1 MLPLPV
7 SDEPVSSLSHGGGGA
22 PSLVLWSYGQLAT
35 AVAALLSLACLARC
49 TPSTCTPQRP
59 GDASPCGR
67 EPTRLRALASR
78 RKQARGRERLALL
91 GWTRSNR
98 AQARHLLQPR
108 ACICRRAPA
117 PPKALVSIHHTS
129 VAAPRALGLAHSPR
143 LFGTCYEGL
152 RLKRPRLSVHADE
165 TAVRI
170 ITEAGIAVHAA
181 GGKAGGLVEAI
192 ASRPPPA
199 LLTVHVRQWRPPPR
213 PRRLIAQGR
222 GRGHALIAFEV
233 GAAPAGAP
241 VPTGAGRGPG
251 GQRWRA

>member
-91 GWTRSNR
+91 GWTTSER
-98 AQARHLLQPR
+98 ADQIARTLL
-108 ACICRRAPA
+108 
-117 PPKALVSIHHTS
+117 
-129 VAAPRALGLAHSPR
+129 
-143 LFGTCYEGL
+143 L
-152 RLKRPRLSVHADE
+152 RPGG
-165 TAVRI
+165 AV
-170 ITEAGIAVHAA
+170 
-181 GGKAGGLVEAI
+181 
-192 ASRPPPA
+192 
-199 LLTVHVRQWRPPPR
+199 VR
-213 PRRLIAQGR
+213 
-222 GRGHALIAFEV
+222 
-233 GAAPAGAP
+233 
-241 VPTGAGRGPG
+241 GAGRAQLLIVG
-251 GQRWRA
+251 GDSETGDQAS